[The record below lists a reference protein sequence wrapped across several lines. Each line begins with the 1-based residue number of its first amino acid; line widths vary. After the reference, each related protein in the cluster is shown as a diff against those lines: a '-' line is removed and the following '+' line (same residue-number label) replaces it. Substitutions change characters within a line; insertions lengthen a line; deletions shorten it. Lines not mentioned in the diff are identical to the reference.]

1 MISMSADVILIGCV
15 SKKEERAKPAKDL
28 YNSPLFV
35 RRRAYAERASRPWFV
50 LSALHGLVAP
60 ETVLEPYNRTLR
72 EMLEAE
78 RIAWGKGVVEQLEA
92 KLGSL
97 QGMVFELHAGEDY
110 ARSLEAFLRSRG
122 ASVARPVRGLTIGRQ
137 LQWYDRVLAGRQL
150 DSSRSHG
157 DV

>member
-60 ETVLEPYNRTLR
+60 DTVLEPYDRTLKD
-72 EMLEAE
+72 MPKAE
-78 RIAWGKGVVEQLEA
+78 RFAWGKRVVEQLEA
-92 KLGSL
+92 RFGSL
-97 QGMVFELHAGEDY
+97 RGVDFDLHAGEDY
-110 ARSLEAFLRSRG
+110 ARPLEMFLRSRG
-122 ASVARPVRGLTIGRQ
+122 ASVARPLRGLTIGKQ
-137 LQWYDRVLAGRQL
+137 LQWYDRVLTGL
-150 DSSRSHG
+150 G
-157 DV
+157 

>member
-1 MISMSADVILIGCV
+1 VISMSADVILIGCV
-15 SKKEERAKPAKDL
+15 SQKGQEPKPAKDL
-28 YNSPLFV
+28 YNSPLFT
-35 RRRAYAERASRPWFV
+35 RRRGYAEGTDRPWFI

-60 ETVLEPYNRTLR
+60 DTILEPYDRTLMDMPR
-72 EMLEAE
+72 AA

-137 LQWYDRVLAGRQL
+137 LQWYDRVLAGR
-150 DSSRSHG
+150 S
-157 DV
+157 